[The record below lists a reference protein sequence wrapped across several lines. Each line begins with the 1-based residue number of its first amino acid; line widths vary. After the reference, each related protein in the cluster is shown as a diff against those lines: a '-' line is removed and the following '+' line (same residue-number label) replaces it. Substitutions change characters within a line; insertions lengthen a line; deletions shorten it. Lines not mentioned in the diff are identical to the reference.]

1 MKAEKDPHA
10 LTSATAALNEL
21 GEVVGDSVNSHYGI
35 LGCLADPILKDQA
48 TLHEMRLLQLH
59 ILKTRKASE
68 GELRIGTQMSL
79 ASIELH

>member
-1 MKAEKDPHA
+1 M
-10 LTSATAALNEL
+10 
-21 GEVVGDSVNSHYGI
+21 VF

>member
-1 MKAEKDPHA
+1 M
-10 LTSATAALNEL
+10 
-21 GEVVGDSVNSHYGI
+21 VF

-48 TLHEMRLLQLH
+48 TLYEMRLLQLH